1 MLPLPTCT
9 VPVADMLLIV
19 PALVPA
25 SVPTSWEFELEF
37 TLTFVRLRLRTSPA
51 LAMVPNSPMFWVV
64 DAIVRLAMV

>member
-1 MLPLPTCT
+1 
-9 VPVADMLLIV
+9 VAETLLIV
-19 PALVPA
+19 PAFVPA
-25 SVPTSWEFELEF
+25 SVPTNCEFTLELAL